1 MEHQKVIGNKIK
13 NKIKNKIRE
22 IDLEYKSCY
31 KDYCPTQQEI
41 LIQQYL
47 LDLFTIKDE
56 KSSTN
61 GRIGLFF
68 IDNSDSSFYTYSF
81 SIKKILPKRKETTPL
96 YYIFSRLSK
105 LEDMNFFI
113 CPNIFQLSN
122 KSFSLI
128 EGNIFA
134 SNVIYIDIDDFSNTD
149 LSKPIYNCT
158 EDEIDDF
165 LYRNYSI
172 LNEIKPNFYLMS
184 GRGLHLY
191 FLIKNTKNLYS
202 QKYYNKD
209 KRTQKEIITKLISI
223 LGGDKKCT
231 NLNRVMRFPFSINQ
245 KYNIPTRMYYKGE
258 HRYSYEYLLTT
269 INKYMPKTESE
280 SETPIITQ
288 SQNKE
293 SIKNKK
299 PYKVK
304 SNNTKESVH
313 SSCTDKK
320 NMGIRTLMLDRAND
334 LESFFYHHLHDLQG
348 RRSNFFLIYKNTI
361 SKLYPPELVE
371 RKMIYLNS
379 KLDCPLPENEIRN
392 ILEYKKRYTFSG
404 GKIADLL
411 EFTQEEI
418 NSFHASYTI
427 EQLQNRQ
434 RLNILR
440 GNNKVKEMRTKRKQE
455 KIDYIFRVLETHQES
470 TNKEIAD
477 ILHMSIRNVTNYKKL
492 YKETHK

>member
-1 MEHQKVIGNKIK
+1 MEHQKVIG

-172 LNEIKPNFYLMS
+172 LKELTPSFFLMS

-191 FLIKNTKNLYS
+191 YLLDETKNLYG
-202 QKYYNKD
+202 QKYYNKN
-209 KRTQKEIITKLISI
+209 KKMQKEIITNLISI

-231 NLNRVMRFPFSINQ
+231 NLNRLMRFPFSINQ
-245 KYNIPTRMYYKGE
+245 KYNIPTRMYYKE
-258 HRYSYEYLLTT
+258 TNRYSYEYLLTT
-269 INKYMPKTESE
+269 INKYMPKTENE

-288 SQNKE
+288 TQNKE

-320 NMGIRTLMLDRAND
+320 NMGIRTLMSDRAKD
-334 LESFFYHHLHDLQG
+334 LESFFYHHLHNHNMEG
-348 RRSNFFLIYKNTI
+348 TRSNFFLIYKNTI
-361 SKLYPPELVE
+361 CKLYPQELVE
-371 RKMIYLNS
+371 RKIIYLNS

-392 ILEYKKRYTFSG
+392 ILEYKKRYSFSG
-404 GKIADLL
+404 EKIADMLQ
-411 EFTQEEI
+411 FTQEEI
-418 NSFHASYTI
+418 NSFHSCYTL
-427 EQLQNRQ
+427 EERLKRQ
-434 RLNILR
+434 RLNTLR
-440 GNNKVKEMRTKRKQE
+440 GNNKVKEIRAKRKKE
-455 KIDYIFRVLETHQES
+455 KIDYIFHVLETHEDS

-492 YKETHK
+492 YRETHK